1 MGEKTTTHIR
11 IYEKD
16 LRRIQKRGNV
26 GDTYPEVIEELLNR
40 TTNREQEQE
49 QETTANAE

>member
-1 MGEKTTTHIR
+1 MGDKTTTHIR
-11 IYEKD
+11 VYEED
-16 LRRIQKRGNV
+16 YRRIQKRGDA
-26 GDTYPEVIEELLNR
+26 GDTNPELIEELLNR